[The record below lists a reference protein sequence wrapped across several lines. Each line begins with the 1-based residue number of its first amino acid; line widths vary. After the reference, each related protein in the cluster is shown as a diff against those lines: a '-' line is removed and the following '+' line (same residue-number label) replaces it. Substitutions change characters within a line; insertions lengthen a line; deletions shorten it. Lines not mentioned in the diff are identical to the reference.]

1 MNARAQLLSSNSSQM
16 NLTSSL
22 LTDSSGR
29 QQASAVH
36 IEPGQQGTHQ
46 LNRLQRSR
54 AAFASRMLPDHSTQE
69 LADVL
74 MQVRARQLQRNTATG
89 SANRCALKVCSSL
102 QSLLSQLVL
111 PHEAAQGRRCLHD
124 KCVGQCMKG
133 IAADHAS
140 FGTVSD
146 FLHACCDCKLAL
158 SLEYGCGA
166 TFAWEVY
173 QTATRSL
180 HQFDNLVPSLH
191 ETEHLYSNQ
200 LPRSLAH
207 SLGHSLARS
216 LTQPH
221 TFLLCR
227 SFYLTHLRHF

>member
-1 MNARAQLLSSNSSQM
+1 MLVLSSNSSQM
-16 NLTSSL
+16 NLASSL

-46 LNRLQRSR
+46 LNRLQRSG
-54 AAFASRMLPDHSTQE
+54 AAPASRMLFDHSTQD
-69 LADVL
+69 LVDVL

-124 KCVGQCMKG
+124 ECVGQCMKG

-146 FLHACCDCKLAL
+146 CLHACCDCKLAL

-166 TFAWEVY
+166 TCAWEVY
-173 QTATRSL
+173 QTASEITRSL

-200 LPRSLAH
+200 LPRCLAH

-227 SFYLTHLRHF
+227 SFYLTHSRHF